1 MYTEI
6 NNEIYE
12 LTERIRAKEKLS
24 SQMDMLMDELERK
37 TSTKDRLY
45 NELMKEK
52 EDVEKLEGL
61 SFSAIF
67 LSLIGKKEDRLDK
80 EKEEVLTAE
89 LRYEEALET
98 IRELDKEL
106 KEINNQLRNFTDVKD
121 RYDKLIEEKERLLL
135 KDDSL
140 QGRRLRES
148 LNSINELKL
157 DIKEVDEAIYSGE
170 RAVSALNEMR
180 EHLKSAR
187 DWGVWDVL
195 GGGIFVDM
203 AKHSAIDKANEVSHK
218 VQNLLKSFQKE
229 LSDVNEFT
237 DIKVNISGF
246 ASFADFFFDGFFV
259 DWFVQSK
266 INNSLDSVNGAI
278 SKINPILKNLRS
290 NQDTLNNQL
299 REREVEVKRI
309 LEG

>member
-6 NNEIYE
+6 NKEIYE
-12 LTERIRAKEKLS
+12 LTERIRAKEKLV
-24 SQMDMLMDELERK
+24 SQRDMLSKELDRK
-37 TSTKDRLY
+37 RIKKDNLY
-45 NELMKEK
+45 NELKKEK
-52 EDVEKLEGL
+52 EDVEKLQGL

-89 LRYEEALET
+89 LRYEEALQT

-148 LNSINELKL
+148 LNSMNELKL

-218 VQNLLKSFQKE
+218 VQSLLKSFQKE

-299 REREVEVKRI
+299 SEREVEVKRI